1 MKKKISI
8 REKCCYGLGDLACNT
23 MFTLVSTYIMFFY
36 TDIAGIGLMAVGTI
50 MAVSRVVDAIT
61 DPLMGII
68 VDKTKSKWGKARPY
82 VLWMSVPFGIIS
94 ILMFISPDIGE
105 TGKFIY
111 ALVTY
116 ILFCVVYTALN
127 IPYSTMMCNMTD
139 NEGERLSFNMFKT
152 IGSNGGA
159 FVATGLTLGLVTAIG
174 RGNQGIGFTGTV
186 VIYAVLGVI
195 LLFICF
201 KNTKERIVPQVA
213 NMPIG
218 QSFKVAVQN
227 RPWIIMCI
235 IAFLCFTSL
244 IIRNQGTMY
253 YAKYYLENEAA
264 ATPLMSIATLLGIPL
279 ALVTPVIAK
288 KIGTKRCVFIG
299 AVIQAV
305 TIIGVYFAEKNLTVI
320 FILTAI
326 GAVGSGIAMGLMFIL
341 TAETIDY
348 SEWKTGF
355 RPQGLMTAFVGF
367 MVKIGM
373 AVAGVVSS
381 AILSAGG
388 YVENVAQTEQSLNAI
403 RVNYIWV
410 PAIIAILIAV
420 CILFFNLDEKKY
432 AKVIA
437 ELHQRRENGSSKEQE
452 A

>member
-1 MKKKISI
+1 MKKKISL
-8 REKCCYGLGDLACNT
+8 REKISYGLGDLACNT
-23 MFTLVSTYIMFFY
+23 MFTLVSSYIMFFY
-36 TDIAGIGLMAVGTI
+36 TDIAGIGLAAVGTI
-50 MAVSRVVDAIT
+50 MAISRVVDAVT

-68 VDKTKSKWGKARPY
+68 IDKTRTKWGKARPY

-94 ILMFISPDIGE
+94 ILMFMSPNFGE

-111 ALVTY
+111 ALITY

-127 IPYSTMMCNMTD
+127 IPYSTMMSNMTD
-139 NEGERLSFNMFKT
+139 DEGERLSFNMFKT
-152 IGSNGGA
+152 IGSNGGG
-159 FVATGLTLGLVTAIG
+159 FVATGLTLGLVSAIG
-174 RGNQGIGFTGTV
+174 RGNQGLGFTGTV
-186 VIYAVLGVI
+186 VVYAVIGIV

-201 KNTKERIVPQVA
+201 KNTKERIAPQVE

-218 QSFKVAVQN
+218 KSLKVAVQN
-227 RPWIIMCI
+227 RPWIIMCV

-264 ATPLMSIATLLGIPL
+264 ATPLMSISTLLGIPL
-279 ALVTPVIAK
+279 ALVTPMIAK

-299 AVIQAV
+299 ALVQAA
-305 TIIGVYFAEKNLTVI
+305 TIVGIYFAGKNLTVI
-320 FILTAI
+320 FILSAI
-326 GAVGSGIAMGLMFIL
+326 GAVGFGVAMGLLFIL

-348 SEWKTGF
+348 SEWKDGL

-373 AVAGVVSS
+373 AVAGVVS
-381 AILSAGG
+381 AGILSAGG
-388 YVENVAQTEQSLNAI
+388 YEENVAQTAESLNAI
-403 RVNYIWV
+403 RFNYIWV
-410 PAIIAILIAV
+410 PAIIAVLIAV

-432 AKVIA
+432 AKVIE
-437 ELHQRRENGSSKEQE
+437 ELHERREQKVQKE

>member
-127 IPYSTMMCNMTD
+127 IPYSTMLSNVTD
-139 NEGERLSFNMFKT
+139 DESERLSFNMFKT
-152 IGSNGGA
+152 IGSNGGG
-159 FVATGLTLGLVTAIG
+159 FVATGLTLGLVAAIG
-174 RGNQGIGFTGTV
+174 RGNQGLGFTGTV
-186 VIYAVLGVI
+186 AIYAVLGVI
-195 LLFICF
+195 LLIVCF
-201 KNTKERIVPQVA
+201 KNTKERIIPQA
-213 NMPIG
+213 ENMPVGKSI
-218 QSFKVAVQN
+218 KVAIQN
-227 RPWIIMCI
+227 RPWVVACI

-244 IIRNQGTMY
+244 IMRNSGAMY

-264 ATPLMSIATLLGIPL
+264 ATPLVSIATLLGIPL

-288 KIGTKRCVFIG
+288 KVGAKRCVFIG
-299 AVIQAV
+299 ALVQALSMAG
-305 TIIGVYFAEKNLTVI
+305 IYFAGKNLPAI
-320 FILTAI
+320 FILTAV
-326 GAVGSGIAMGLMFIL
+326 GAVGFGIAMGLLFIL
-341 TAETIDY
+341 GAETIDY
-348 SEWKTGF
+348 SEWKTGI
-355 RPQGLMTAFVGF
+355 RPQGLMTAFMGF

-373 AVAGVVSS
+373 AVSGVLSS

-403 RVNYIWV
+403 RMNYIWV
-410 PAIIAILIAV
+410 PAGIALLIVV

-437 ELHQRRENGSSKEQE
+437 ELHQRRENGSSKERE